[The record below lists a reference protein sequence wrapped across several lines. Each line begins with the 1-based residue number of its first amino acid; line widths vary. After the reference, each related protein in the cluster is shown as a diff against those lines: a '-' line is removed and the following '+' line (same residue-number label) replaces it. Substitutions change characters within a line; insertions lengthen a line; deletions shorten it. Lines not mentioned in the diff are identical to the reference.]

1 MKDLVL
7 LVADKNM
14 EGSLKGILAR
24 PAALGLREISFDL
37 YIHPEKDPGCL
48 RRCHTFLQ
56 AFSHQ
61 YRYALVLLDHE
72 GCGRE
77 ETDRLELETELEAR
91 LAETG
96 WERRAAAVVIAPELE
111 IWVWSDSPHV
121 DRILGWKAEGPLR
134 DWMVER
140 GYLTPGQVKPGRPKD
155 AVEEILRTVRLPRSS
170 SLYNQLARTVSLEKC
185 VDPAFAKLRRCLS
198 GWFPAAPRRD

>member
-1 MKDLVL
+1 MRQ
-7 LVADKNM
+7 
-14 EGSLKGILAR
+14 S
-24 PAALGLREISFDL
+24 
-37 YIHPEKDPGCL
+37 
-48 RRCHTFLQ
+48 HTFLQ
-56 AFSHQ
+56 SFIGQ

-77 ETDRLELETELEAR
+77 ETDRLELETELEGR
-91 LAETG
+91 LAEAG
-96 WERRAAAVVIAPELE
+96 WRGRAAAVVIAPELE

-121 DRILGWKAEGPLR
+121 DRVLGWREEGRPLR
-134 DWMVER
+134 DWLVQR
-140 GYLTPGQVKPGRPKD
+140 GYLMPGQVKPSRPKE

-198 GWFPAAPRRD
+198 EWFPAASRP

>member
-24 PAALGLREISFDL
+24 PAALGLREISFDP
-37 YIHPEKDPGCL
+37 YVHPEQDPGCL

-56 AFSHQ
+56 SFTHQ

-77 ETDRLELETELEAR
+77 ETDRLELETELEDR
-91 LAETG
+91 LNGAG
-96 WERRAAAVVIAPELE
+96 WEGRAAAVVIAPELE

-121 DRILGWKAEGPLR
+121 ERVLGWKEAERPLR
-134 DWMVER
+134 DWLVER
-140 GYLTPGQVKPGRPKD
+140 GYLAPGQLKPHRPKE
-155 AVEEILRTVRLPRSS
+155 AVEKILRTVRLPRSS
-170 SLYNQLARTVSLEKC
+170 SLYNELARKVGLDRC
-185 VDPAFAKLRRCLS
+185 IDPSFAKLRRLLRE
-198 GWFPAAPRRD
+198 WFPI